1 MNLHYRKGRI
11 LNQKGFSIL
20 EVLIGFIILAIG
32 LLAIAALQTTS
43 VKGNYFSNNLMQA
56 TYIAQ
61 DRLEYLKNVSFDSLS
76 SGNFSEDPIT
86 IRGMAFNRSYNITKI
101 SDSNGDYYRIDYTVW
116 WNDGVDHRITFS
128 TVRSY

>member
-1 MNLHYRKGRI
+1 M
-11 LNQKGFSIL
+11 NQKGFSIL
-20 EVLIGFIILAIG
+20 EILIGFIILAIG

-61 DRLEYLKNVSFDSLS
+61 DRLEYLKNISYDSLR
-76 SGNFSEDPIT
+76 SGNFPEESI
-86 IRGMAFNRSYNITKI
+86 IVRGMTFNRSYNITKI
-101 SDSNGDYYRIDYTVW
+101 SDSNGDYYRIDYTVL

-128 TVRSY
+128 TIRSY

>member
-1 MNLHYRKGRI
+1 

-76 SGNFSEDPIT
+76 SGNFSEDPI
-86 IRGMAFNRSYNITKI
+86 IVRGMTFNRSYNITKT
-101 SDSNGDYYRIDYTVW
+101 SDHNGDYYRIDYTVW

-128 TVRSY
+128 TIRSY